1 MQVLER
7 ERTRIAQELHAGAGQ
22 PLAGI
27 KMNLDL
33 LEQSLTQMPLEAQAA
48 MTRLRALADDA
59 LEQIRVVSHHLQ
71 PPEWQKLTTEAALRT
86 LVRTSGILNRY
97 KTTVRIELPAAELP
111 HRIKVALYRC
121 AQESIANVIRHSEA
135 TSLNLSVT
143 ADTDRS
149 SFGLRIMAAVWL
161 RANRTI
167 LLESGLL
174 VSGCARSTIRRL
186 SQAAP
191 AKFSATYR
199 APKLLFYCHLRR
211 TDGIA
216 TSYYLSPCR

>member
-86 LVRTSGILNRY
+86 LVRTSGILDRY
-97 KTTVRIELPAAELP
+97 KATILIALPAAELP

-121 AQESIANVIRHSEA
+121 TQESIANVIRHSEA
-135 TSLNLSVT
+135 SSLNLSVT
-143 ADTDRS
+143 EGHGSIELRVEDNGRGMAQGQPDDPAGI
-149 SFGLRIMAAVWL
+149 GLR
-161 RANRTI
+161 
-167 LLESGLL
+167 S
-174 VSGCARSTIRRL
+174 IRD
-186 SQAAP
+186 QAAL
-191 AKFSATYR
+191 AGGA
-199 APKLLFYCHLRR
+199 CQ
-211 TDGIA
+211 I
-216 TSYYLSPCR
+216 LSDLQGTKVIISLPLTEN